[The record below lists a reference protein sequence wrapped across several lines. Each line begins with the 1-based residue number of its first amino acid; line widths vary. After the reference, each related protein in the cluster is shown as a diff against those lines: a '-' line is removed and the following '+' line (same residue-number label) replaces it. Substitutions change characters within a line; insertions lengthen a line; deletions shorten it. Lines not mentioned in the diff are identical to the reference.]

1 MNFLRS
7 VNPALASLRVGV
19 SVMPG
24 TEVAIM
30 AQKEGLIK
38 DESEL
43 VKPTFYIADEVKD
56 WIVDYL
62 KEQTDKEPRW
72 NLS

>member
-1 MNFLRS
+1 MAN
-7 VNPALASLRVGV
+7 LRVGV

-24 TEVAIM
+24 TEVASI
-30 AQKEGLIK
+30 ALKEGLIA

-43 VKPTFYIADEVKD
+43 IKPTFYVAEGVRD

-62 KEQTDKEPRW
+62 KEQAAQNPRW
-72 NLS
+72 NLW